1 VAADVR
7 AEDAAVSAIAW
18 PSGGETPEEV
28 IARVTATA
36 DPEARANR
44 LTGRALWTAA
54 LVERLADEATK
65 LTRIDL
71 DRAERAAAAADWIA
85 VGIGDEGARARSLR
99 ALGHVR
105 GLRRQ
110 YRDALDCYGQ
120 ARALALKTGRLL
132 DAAITMSGA
141 LQTLI
146 YVSDYDTAHVW
157 AGEARRILTAQ
168 EDTLRLARLDSNHGN
183 VFFRQDRFGEALT
196 RYERAREAFDRLG
209 ATEDA
214 AVALRNL
221 AACYISLGD
230 FPRALRAYRRA
241 RRYCLQHGMGL
252 MLVKADYNI
261 AYLAFLRGEYA
272 RAIAAYRAVR
282 ESARVV
288 GDTYHMA
295 LCDMDLAEVYLEIN
309 LYDKA
314 SRFAQ
319 RAREQ
324 FETLGMRYERGKSS
338 AFLALAISH
347 SGDISRALPIF
358 RNARGL
364 FVAERNRIWP
374 ALIDVYRAIVLYRAG
389 RREAAAPLAARAL
402 HVFAQSPLANRAAL
416 AEVLLARL
424 QLDAGEPASAQRSA
438 SSALA
443 RIERTEA
450 PALRCQAHLVLG
462 LAHEAAGDRDGAYR
476 AYRRARLDLESMRS
490 RLHGDD
496 LKIAFLK
503 DKLAVYE
510 SLVSMCLVRGTSR
523 TRRSAFGYVEEAK
536 SRSLADMIAFRADAL
551 PGRAADR
558 TRALHALRESRARLT
573 CLTRLL
579 HESDRDAP
587 TRTGGTARLRTHVR
601 RERQRLGD
609 LTERV
614 RRQDREL
621 AALDQAG
628 TVSVDAI
635 RTVLPDRAALVQ
647 YYEVRGTFHACVLTR
662 KQLRLVPLAP
672 VEQVRRS
679 MRLLQLQLAKW
690 QLGPEYLRAFGQV
703 LEAATLAHL
712 RNLHGALIAPIRR
725 HLRGRHLIVVPHDV
739 LHALPF
745 HALHDG
751 SRFLVDDAA
760 VAYAPSATVYYLC
773 ATRPVVT
780 TDRAL
785 VLGVADG
792 RAPRIRDEVR
802 DVAACLRRARL
813 YTGRRASRRRLETE
827 APGCGVVH
835 IATHGGF
842 RHDNPMFSSIRL
854 GDGELH
860 LFELYAL
867 RLPAGLVTLS
877 GCGTGRGVV
886 VGADEVLGLTRG
898 LLYAGAGAVLVS
910 LWDVQ
915 DTTTAQLMTA
925 FYRGMQDTPDL
936 AVALQEAMIA
946 LKAERR
952 HPYYWAPFLLVGRRG
967 LHASPRR

>member
-1 VAADVR
+1 MSTVTL
-7 AEDAAVSAIAW
+7 S
-18 PSGGETPEEV
+18 SGAETPEEL

-36 DPEARANR
+36 DPEERARL
-44 LTGRALWTAA
+44 LTARVLWTPAF
-54 LVERLADEATK
+54 VERLADEATK
-65 LTRIDL
+65 LTRVDL
-71 DRAERAAAAADWIA
+71 DRAERAAAAADSIA
-85 VGIGDEGARARSLR
+85 VGIGDDSARARSLR

-110 YRDALDCYGQ
+110 YQDALDCYGQ
-120 ARALALKTGRLL
+120 ARALALKTGRML
-132 DAAITMSGA
+132 DAAIIMSGA

-146 YVSDYDTAHVW
+146 YVSDYDKAHVW
-157 AGEARRILTAQ
+157 AAEARRILTSHG
-168 EDTLRLARLDSNHGN
+168 DTLRLARLDSNHGN

-214 AVALRNL
+214 AIALRNL
-221 AACYISLGD
+221 AVCHISLGD
-230 FPRALRAYRRA
+230 FPRALSAYRRA
-241 RRYCLQHGMGL
+241 RRFCLQHGMSL
-252 MLVKADYNI
+252 MVVKADYNI
-261 AYLAFLRGEYA
+261 AYLAFLRGEYT
-272 RAIAAYRAVR
+272 RAIEAYKAVR

-309 LYDKA
+309 LYDEA
-314 SRFAQ
+314 ARFAQ
-319 RAREQ
+319 RARGQ
-324 FETLGMRYERGKSS
+324 FETLGMRYERGKSL
-338 AFLALAISH
+338 AFLALATSH
-347 SGDISRALPIF
+347 SGETTRALPIF
-358 RNARGL
+358 REARAL

-389 RREAAAPLAARAL
+389 RRQAAAPLAARAL
-402 HVFAQSPLANRAAL
+402 HVFAQSPLANRAVL

-424 QLDAGEPASAQRSA
+424 QLDAGQLASAQQSA
-438 SSALA
+438 RSALA
-443 RIERTEA
+443 RLERTEA

-462 LAHEAAGDRDGAYR
+462 LVHEAAGDRDGAYV
-476 AYRRARLDLESMRS
+476 AYQRARLDLEGLRS

-510 SLVSMCLVRGTSR
+510 SLVSMCLAQGTSR
-523 TRRSAFGYVEEAK
+523 ARRAAFGYIEEAK

-558 TRALHALRESRARLT
+558 TRAFDALRESRAHLT
-573 CLTRLL
+573 WLTRRL
-579 HESDRDAP
+579 HDTDRDAP
-587 TRTGGTARLRTHVR
+587 IRKDGTVRLRAEVR
-601 RERQRLGD
+601 REQQRLGE
-609 LTERV
+609 LIGRV
-614 RRQDREL
+614 RRRDREL
-621 AALDQAG
+621 AALHEAG

-635 RTVLPDRAALVQ
+635 RTVLPDRAALVE
-647 YYEVRGTFHACVLTR
+647 YYEVRGTFYACVLTR
-662 KQLRLVPLAP
+662 NQLRLVPLAP

-679 MRLLQLQLAKW
+679 MRLLHLQLAKR

-712 RNLHGALIAPIRR
+712 RDLHAALIAPIRR
-725 HLRGRHLIVVPHDV
+725 HLHGRHLIVVPHDV

-751 SRFLVDDAA
+751 SRFLVDDVA

-773 ATRPVVT
+773 ATRPLVT
-780 TDRAL
+780 KDRAL
-785 VLGVADG
+785 VLGVPDG

-813 YTGRRASRRRLETE
+813 YTGRRASRRRLEAE
-827 APGCGVVH
+827 GPGCGVVH

-860 LFELYAL
+860 LFDLYAL

-877 GCGTGRGVV
+877 GCATGRGVV

-898 LLYAGAGAVLVS
+898 LLYAGASAVLVS

-915 DTTTAQLMTA
+915 DTSTARLMTA
-925 FYRGMQDTPDL
+925 VYRGMQSTPDL
-936 AVALQEAMIA
+936 AVALQEAMVA
-946 LKAERR
+946 LKAELR
-952 HPYYWAPFLLVGRRG
+952 HPYYWAPFLLVGHHRLR
-967 LHASPRR
+967 ASPRR